1 MSYMYSVAKL
11 LIFLY
16 ILTHFCK
23 ISYGLITISGVKG
36 LFYHHLLPVFYKHT
50 LLQPKDR
57 SVARI
62 RGLRRQATAL
72 DVGDRVQHHF

>member
-36 LFYHHLLPVFYKHT
+36 LFYHHLLTVFYKHT
-50 LLQPKDR
+50 LR
-57 SVARI
+57 R
-62 RGLRRQATAL
+62 LRRQVTAL
-72 DVGDRVQHHF
+72 KVVDI